1 MLIKR
6 GGEIKSGE
14 ITEKALYLN
23 RRAFMT
29 GAVAGAAGLALAPGA
44 ARAAAP
50 PAAGQPLMAARNKA
64 FDLPDAPT
72 KFQEAKKAAE
82 NDDDEEDAKDA
93 KKDKAKD
100 KDEDK

>member
-29 GAVAGAAGLALAPGA
+29 GAGAGAAGLALAPGA
-44 ARAAAP
+44 ARAAAGIEEETVTV
-50 PAAGQPLMAARNKA
+50 PAGATVDGVAVGVPEGASGRAGTNS
-64 FDLPDAPT
+64 
-72 KFQEAKKAAE
+72 E
-82 NDDDEEDAKDA
+82 
-93 KKDKAKD
+93 
-100 KDEDK
+100 